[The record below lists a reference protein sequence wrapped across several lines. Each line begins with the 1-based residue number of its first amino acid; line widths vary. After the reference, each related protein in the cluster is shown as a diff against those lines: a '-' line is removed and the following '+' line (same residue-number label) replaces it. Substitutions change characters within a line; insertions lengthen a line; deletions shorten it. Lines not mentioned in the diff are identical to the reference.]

1 MVARESSPDARLL
14 KIPAE
19 NPAAVSLVE
28 TPDEASS

>member
-19 NPAAVSLVE
+19 SSAAEFPVE